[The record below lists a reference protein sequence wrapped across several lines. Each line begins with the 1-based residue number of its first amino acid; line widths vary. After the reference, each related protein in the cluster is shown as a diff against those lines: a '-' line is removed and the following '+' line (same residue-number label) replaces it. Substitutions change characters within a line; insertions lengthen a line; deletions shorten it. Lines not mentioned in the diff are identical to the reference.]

1 MTKDNGIEKG
11 MKIRNPPLARLLRE
25 VLSEGLDTEHVSSC
39 EKLKSEVS
47 QAEGMA
53 DAKALG

>member
-25 VLSEGLDTEHVSSC
+25 VFSEGLDTEHVSSY
-39 EKLKSEVS
+39 EKLKSDVS